1 VQLYNTLTKRQEEFV
16 PQEPGR
22 VRMYVCG
29 PTTYNFIHLGNA
41 RPLVVFDT
49 IRRYLIYKGFDVTYI
64 QNFTDIDDKII
75 KRANEEGA
83 DPIAMAA
90 RYVDEYFTDADALN
104 VRRADVHPKV
114 SEHLDDIIALIRK
127 LIDNGLAYQ
136 VDGDVYYAV
145 RNFPGYGKLSGRD
158 VEDMLSGARVEVDPR
173 KRDPLDFALWKAAK
187 PGEPA
192 WPSPWG
198 MGRPG
203 WHIECSAMAMKY
215 LGETLDIHGGGAD
228 LIFPHHENEIAQS
241 EGATGKPFARYW
253 IHNGFITIR
262 EEKMSKSLGN
272 ITLVRELVQA
282 FPPGALRLFLLSTHY
297 RSPLDFDPE
306 KMEASAKG
314 LARLKNSVTLLDEA
328 LAVRAVDKGNGR
340 AAELKEKLG
349 ELRERFEKAM
359 DDDFNTA
366 LAVAAMFDLA
376 GEVNAHLHHEQA
388 PEREALVR
396 ARELFDDFNSV
407 LGLFPEEEGRIV
419 LGEKSVGDEL
429 TSGLLDLL
437 LSIRQEARKGKDF
450 ATADRIRD
458 GLKDA
463 GLIIEDT
470 PQGARWKKT
479 EGVQSGDAAP
489 ALLDLIIGLRREARQ
504 AKNFALADRIRD
516 GLKEIGVVL
525 EDTPDGAR
533 WKRL

>member
-1 VQLYNTLTKRQEEFV
+1 MQFYNTLTKRQETFV
-16 PQEPGR
+16 PMEPGK

-41 RPLVVFDT
+41 RAMVVFDT
-49 IRRYLIYKGFDVTYI
+49 IRRYLIYKGYDVTCV

-83 DPIAMAA
+83 DPIALAA
-90 RYVDEYFTDADALN
+90 QYVDEYFIDADALH

-114 SEHLDDIIALIRK
+114 SEHLDDIVALIQR
-127 LIDNGLAYQ
+127 LIDNGLAYA

-145 RNFPGYGKLSGRD
+145 RNFPDYGKLSGRD

-241 EGATGKPFARYW
+241 EGATGRPFARYW

-272 ITLVRELVQA
+272 ISLVRDLVRA

-297 RSPLDFDPE
+297 RSPLDFNPE
-306 KMEASAKG
+306 KMGASTKG
-314 LARLKNSVTLLDEA
+314 LARLKNSIVLLDEA
-328 LAVRAVDKGNGR
+328 LAGRAADEGNER

-349 ELRERFEKAM
+349 ELRERFERAM

-366 LAVAAMFDLA
+366 LAVAAVFDLA
-376 GEVNAHLHHEQA
+376 GEVNAYLHNEQA
-388 PEREALVR
+388 PEREALAR
-396 ARELFDDFNSV
+396 ARALFDDFNSV
-407 LGLFPEEEGRIV
+407 LGIFREEEGRIV
-419 LGEKSVGDEL
+419 LDEESLGGDL
-429 TSGLLDLL
+429 VSGLLDLL
-437 LSIRQEARKGKDF
+437 LGLRQEARQGKDF

-458 GLKDA
+458 GLKAA
-463 GLIIEDT
+463 GFVIEDT
-470 PQGARWKKT
+470 PRGARWKKAD
-479 EGVQSGDAAP
+479 GQSGDVAP
-489 ALLDLIIGLRREARQ
+489 ALLDLIIGLRREARR
-504 AKNFALADRIRD
+504 AKNFTLADRIRD
-516 GLKEIGVVL
+516 GLKEMGVVL
-525 EDTPDGAR
+525 EDTPDGVR
-533 WKRL
+533 WKRA